1 MTTTKATATT
11 EAAKVKKAMTA
22 ANAETKVE
30 EQAVDRLTVAD
41 VQAWRTWLDAHESSS
56 AGVKLILAKKGITE
70 PTSLTYAE
78 ALEEALC
85 SGWIDGRR
93 NAVDARTFQQHFT
106 PRRTASLWSRR
117 NVTIVAT
124 LIEQGRMRPRGLA
137 EIERAKADGRW
148 DRAYAGQAGAEVPA
162 DLAQA
167 LAASPAAAVRFAEL
181 TRAQRY
187 SVIHQVITAPSAAG
201 RRNRIA
207 KSLTRLE
214 APRSSDG

>member
-1 MTTTKATATT
+1 MTKTNTTK
-11 EAAKVKKAMTA
+11 
-22 ANAETKVE
+22 E
-30 EQAVDRLTVAD
+30 ELTGRLIVAD
-41 VQAWRTWLDAHESSS
+41 AQAWRAWLDAHESSS
-56 AGVKLILAKKGITE
+56 AGVKLILAKKGITK
-70 PTSLTYAE
+70 PTSLAYAE

-106 PRRTASLWSRR
+106 PRRTASIWSRR
-117 NVTIVAT
+117 NVAIVAT
-124 LIEQGRMRPRGLA
+124 LIEQGRMRPRGFA

-148 DRAYAGQAGAEVPA
+148 DRAYAGQAEAEVPA

-167 LAASPAAAVRFAEL
+167 LAASPTAAVRFIAL

-187 SVIHQVITAPSAAG
+187 NVIHQVITAPSETS
-201 RRNRIA
+201 RRNRIT

-214 APRSSDG
+214 AAPGA

>member
-1 MTTTKATATT
+1 MTN
-11 EAAKVKKAMTA
+11 MTDM
-22 ANAETKVE
+22 AEE
-30 EQAVDRLTVAD
+30 ERTGRLMVAD
-41 VQAWRTWLDAHESSS
+41 ARAWRTWLDAHESSS

-70 PTSLTYAE
+70 PTSLAYAE

-106 PRRTASLWSRR
+106 PRRTGSIWSRR

-124 LIEQGRMRPRGLA
+124 LVEQGRMRPRGFA

-167 LAASPAAAVRFAEL
+167 LAASPTAAARFTAL
-181 TRAQRY
+181 TRTQRY
-187 SVIHQVITAPSAAG
+187 AVIHQVITAPSG
-201 RRNRIA
+201 TSRRSRIT

-214 APRSSDG
+214 GTPEA